1 MSCFYARQ
9 WRFDVGAVM
18 DHVKPQESPSPTST
32 LHSTYWQTLFVGVTD
47 QLSKHY
53 EFYGWITKETN
64 YNRFAGNIAILDFA
78 RNF

>member
-1 MSCFYARQ
+1 MRCFYARQ

-18 DHVKPQESPSPTST
+18 DHGKCQESSSPTST
-32 LHSTYWQTLFVGVTD
+32 LHPIHWLTPFVGVTD
-47 QLSKHY
+47 QLSKDY

-64 YNRFAGNIAILDFA
+64 YNRFAGNTTILNFA